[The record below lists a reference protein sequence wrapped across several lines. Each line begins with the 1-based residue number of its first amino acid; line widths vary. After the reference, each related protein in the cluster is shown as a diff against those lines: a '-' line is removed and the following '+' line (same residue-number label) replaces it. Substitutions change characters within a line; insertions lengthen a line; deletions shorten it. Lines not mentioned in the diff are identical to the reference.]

1 MRDIDKT
8 KGQLVDELAAMR
20 QRTSELETSLG
31 ERKTMHEALRE
42 SEQNFRALAE
52 NSLDAITVFSE
63 EGIPVYAN
71 RRAAEITGYSIAERT
86 NKTFLEF
93 VHPEESEKL
102 MERFKRRIEGK
113 PVTSHYETVIV
124 RMNGRSLPIELA
136 STRTVWRGK
145 PAVLVVYRD
154 IAERKMTEE
163 ALRDSEEKLRLMF
176 ESVDDGIAVT
186 DLEGTIT
193 EVNSRGLELYGA
205 STKSEVLGKS
215 AFELIAPADR
225 ESALAAM
232 QRTLEQGASGS
243 IEYTLARADGSEYL
257 GELNASLLRD
267 GYGNPAGFIAIVRD
281 ITERKQ
287 AEEARLAAL
296 KRVSDVIEAMPDA
309 LIMLDTNG
317 NVLQINSA
325 YTKMFGLKTKEVVG
339 KNIMELPTMRPE
351 DAEKGMK
358 LMKEVLETGGTEGID
373 MVVYTKW
380 GKEFPINATGTIVK
394 DAEGNPTYFVSTMRD
409 ITERKQA
416 EEALRESEERF
427 RALIENA
434 LDAIVILNSDG
445 TIRYESPS
453 MERMTGRKAKVRIG
467 KDPLEFSHPDDIP
480 NVIEAFAQ
488 LLENQTTTVHTELR
502 LQHEDG
508 SWRTFEVVGNNLL
521 DNPAVAGTVLN
532 LRDITQ
538 RKRAEEE
545 TAKAKAYL
553 ESALTSTPDGVLLM
567 DRQGRFTYV
576 NAAFLKWVGRAA
588 QDFIGKTVR
597 EISPPLM
604 SPETTEIIAERVSRR
619 LETGNPIAGVEVE
632 VIDKDGKPMP
642 ISYSAAGIR
651 DEVGSILG
659 EVVFLG
665 DITERKKMEEALR
678 ESERNYRVLF
688 ESTIDGAVVIDAE
701 TMKVVLANQTAA
713 RMYGFSME
721 EVTTANLLEYIH
733 PDDRDRALNAI
744 AEDMF
749 EKDLRQVEEFRTLTK
764 DGGVRWIAGV
774 GTRVEY
780 QGRLAGLISFR
791 DITEQKRTDERLREL
806 YEQERESRQRVEAE
820 MKRRVEFTRALA
832 HELKT
837 PLTSVL
843 ASSDLLASELHDEPL
858 LSLARNISQGAS
870 SLNSRIDELLDL
882 ARGEVGML
890 QLKLEPVDLLQLLRE
905 TADSMR
911 PLASSHGQSLTLD
924 LPPSLSPVR
933 ADAARVQQ
941 VITNLLGNAFKF
953 TPVAGSITLRAKEKD
968 AALVVE
974 VRDTGPGMSKEEQK
988 RLFEPYHR
996 LHREPSGGLGL
1007 GLSLCKTLVE
1017 LHGGQIW
1024 VRSNV
1029 GRGSTFGFSLPLEA
1043 ADEQAVESEM
1053 PTKLWK
1059 VLIIEDDQE
1068 IVSFVSVAFQMRWP
1082 EAQLISSS
1090 LGEEG
1095 LELVETENPDLVI
1108 LDLGLPDT
1116 SGFEVLRQVRLFSS
1130 VPVVILTVRA
1140 DEADMV
1146 KGLEWG
1152 ADDYVVKPFRQLELL
1167 ARLKVQLRKQ
1177 IPPGEEA
1184 PIICGSLRLDP
1195 STYQLTYGG
1204 KEISLTIVEG
1214 RIMQYLMQNAGHVIT
1229 HSRLAEAVWEEDH
1242 PGAVDS
1248 LRVYIR
1254 YLREKL
1260 EEDPSHPQL
1269 ILTKVGIGYLLA
1281 KSV

>member
-1 MRDIDKT
+1 MRDSDKT
-8 KGQLVDELAAMR
+8 KGQLINELTAMR
-20 QRTSELETSLG
+20 QQISELEATLG
-31 ERKTMHEALRE
+31 EHKTVEEALRE
-42 SEQNFRALAE
+42 SEENFRALAE
-52 NSLDAITVFSE
+52 NSLDAITVFAD
-63 EGIPVYAN
+63 EGVPVYAN
-71 RRAAEITGYSIAERT
+71 KRAAEITGYSIAERT
-86 NKTFLEF
+86 SKTLLEF
-93 VHPEESEKL
+93 VHPTESEKL
-102 MERFKRRIEGK
+102 MARYKRRLEGK
-113 PVTSHYETVIV
+113 PVPSQYETVIV
-124 RMNGRSLPIELA
+124 RKDGRSVPIELA
-136 STRTVWRGK
+136 ATRTVWRGK

-154 IAERKMTEE
+154 IAERKLTEE

-176 ESVDDGIAVT
+176 ESVNDGIAVT
-186 DLEGTIT
+186 DLEGIIT

-215 AFELIAPADR
+215 AFELIAPRDR
-225 ESALAAM
+225 ETALAAM
-232 QRTLEQGASGS
+232 QRTLEQGASGA
-243 IEYTLARADGSEYL
+243 IEYTLVRADGSEYL
-257 GELNASLLRD
+257 GELDASLLRD

-281 ITERKQ
+281 ITEREQ

-309 LIMLDTNG
+309 LIMLDIDG

-325 YTKMFGLKTKEVVG
+325 YTRMFGLKAEEVVG
-339 KNIMELPTMRPE
+339 KNTMELPTMRSE

-358 LMKEVLETGGTEGID
+358 LMKEVLETGEAKAID
-373 MVVYTKW
+373 MMVYAKG
-380 GKEFPINATGTIVK
+380 GKEFPISATGTIVK
-394 DAEGNPTYFVSTMRD
+394 DADGNPTYFVSTMRD
-409 ITERKQA
+409 ITEQKKA
-416 EEALRESEERF
+416 EEALRESE
-427 RALIENA
+427 
-434 LDAIVILNSDG
+434 
-445 TIRYESPS
+445 
-453 MERMTGRKAKVRIG
+453 
-467 KDPLEFSHPDDIP
+467 H
-480 NVIEAFAQ
+480 
-488 LLENQTTTVHTELR
+488 
-502 LQHEDG
+502 
-508 SWRTFEVVGNNLL
+508 
-521 DNPAVAGTVLN
+521 
-532 LRDITQ
+532 
-538 RKRAEEE
+538 
-545 TAKAKAYL
+545 
-553 ESALTSTPDGVLLM
+553 
-567 DRQGRFTYV
+567 
-576 NAAFLKWVGRAA
+576 
-588 QDFIGKTVR
+588 
-597 EISPPLM
+597 
-604 SPETTEIIAERVSRR
+604 
-619 LETGNPIAGVEVE
+619 
-632 VIDKDGKPMP
+632 
-642 ISYSAAGIR
+642 
-651 DEVGSILG
+651 
-659 EVVFLG
+659 
-665 DITERKKMEEALR
+665 
-678 ESERNYRVLF
+678 NYRVLF
-688 ESTIDGAVVIDAE
+688 ESRIDGAAVIDAE
-701 TMKVVLANQTAA
+701 TMKVVLANPTAA
-713 RMYGFSME
+713 KMYGFDSME

-744 AEDMF
+744 AEDLF
-749 EKDLRQVEEFRTLTK
+749 EKDLRRIEEFRTLTK

-791 DITEQKRTDERLREL
+791 DITEQKHTDEKLREL
-806 YEQERESRQRVEAE
+806 YEQERESRQKVEAE

-843 ASSDLLASELHDEPL
+843 AASDLLASELHDEPL

-890 QLKLEPVDLLQLLRE
+890 QLRLESVDLLQLLRE
-905 TADSMR
+905 TGDSLR
-911 PLASSHGQSLTLD
+911 PLASSRGQSLTLD
-924 LPPSLSPVR
+924 LPASLPPVR

-941 VITNLLGNAFKF
+941 VVTNLLGNAFKF

-974 VRDTGPGMSKEEQK
+974 VRDTGRGISKEEQK

-996 LHREPSGGLGL
+996 LHREPSAGLGL
-1007 GLSLCKTLVE
+1007 GLALCKTLVE

-1024 VRSNV
+1024 VRSNA

-1043 ADEQAVESEM
+1043 TAGQAVESEK

-1108 LDLGLPDT
+1108 LDLGLPDI
-1116 SGFEVLRQVRLFSS
+1116 SGFEVLRQIRLFSS

-1269 ILTKVGIGYLLA
+1269 ILTKVGIGYSLA
-1281 KSV
+1281 KPV

>member
-8 KGQLVDELAAMR
+8 KGQLINELVAMR
-20 QRTSELETSLG
+20 QRISELETMLG
-31 ERKTMHEALRE
+31 ERDTVEEALQESIREFGLYFETITDVIYSIDPEFRIISVSPSVERILGYKPEELVGRRFQDSNVLAPEYLEKAVSDTLRVLAGEGIPSTEYEFIAKDGTRKFGEISGAPVIAPDGKITGLVSIARDITERKRAEEALEE
-42 SEQNFRALAE
+42 SEENFRALAE
-52 NSLDAITVFSE
+52 NSLDAITVFTE
-63 EGIPVYAN
+63 EGVPVYAN
-71 RRAAEITGYSIAERT
+71 KRAAEITGYSIAERT
-86 NKTFLEF
+86 SKTFLEF
-93 VHPEESEKL
+93 VHHTEAKKL
-102 MERFKRRIEGK
+102 MARYRRRLEGK
-113 PVTSHYETVIV
+113 PVPSRYETVIV
-124 RMNGRSLPIELA
+124 RKDGRSVPIELA
-136 STRTVWRGK
+136 ATRTVWRGK

-154 IAERKMTEE
+154 IAERKLTED
-163 ALRDSEEKLRLMF
+163 ALRNSEEKLRLMF

-215 AFELIAPADR
+215 AFELIAPPDR

-232 QRTLEQGASGS
+232 QRTLEQGASGA
-243 IEYTLARADGSEYL
+243 IEYTLTRADGSEYL
-257 GELNASLLRD
+257 GELDASLLRD

-281 ITERKQ
+281 ITERKK
-287 AEEARLAAL
+287 AEDALRKSEERYRNLIESALDSIHTLSLDGTITSLNRAFETITGWASSEWIGKQFTPLIHPEDLRRTAEAFQRGLEGGEFETIEARILSKSGEYLTMEFRGAAL
-296 KRVSDVIEAMPDA
+296 FNDGE
-309 LIMLDTNG
+309 L
-317 NVLQINSA
+317 
-325 YTKMFGLKTKEVVG
+325 VG
-339 KNIMELPTMRPE
+339 FL
-351 DAEKGMK
+351 G
-358 LMKEVLETGGTEGID
+358 VG
-373 MVVYTKW
+373 
-380 GKEFPINATGTIVK
+380 
-394 DAEGNPTYFVSTMRD
+394 RD
-409 ITERKQA
+409 ITERKKA
-416 EEALRESEERF
+416 EEALRVSE
-427 RALIENA
+427 
-434 LDAIVILNSDG
+434 
-445 TIRYESPS
+445 
-453 MERMTGRKAKVRIG
+453 
-467 KDPLEFSHPDDIP
+467 H
-480 NVIEAFAQ
+480 
-488 LLENQTTTVHTELR
+488 
-502 LQHEDG
+502 
-508 SWRTFEVVGNNLL
+508 
-521 DNPAVAGTVLN
+521 
-532 LRDITQ
+532 
-538 RKRAEEE
+538 
-545 TAKAKAYL
+545 
-553 ESALTSTPDGVLLM
+553 
-567 DRQGRFTYV
+567 
-576 NAAFLKWVGRAA
+576 
-588 QDFIGKTVR
+588 
-597 EISPPLM
+597 
-604 SPETTEIIAERVSRR
+604 
-619 LETGNPIAGVEVE
+619 
-632 VIDKDGKPMP
+632 
-642 ISYSAAGIR
+642 
-651 DEVGSILG
+651 
-659 EVVFLG
+659 
-665 DITERKKMEEALR
+665 
-678 ESERNYRVLF
+678 NYRVLF
-688 ESTIDGAVVIDAE
+688 ESTIYGTAVIDAE

-713 RMYGFSME
+713 KMYGFDSME
-721 EVTTANLLEYIH
+721 DVVEANLVDYIH
-733 PDDRDRALNAI
+733 PDDRDRALTII
-744 AEDMF
+744 AEDLF
-749 EKDLRQVEEFRTLTK
+749 EKDLRRVEEFRTLTK

-890 QLKLEPVDLLQLLRE
+890 QLKLEPVDLLQLLRD

-911 PLASSHGQSLTLD
+911 PLASSRGQSLTLD
-924 LPPSLSPVR
+924 LPPSLPPVR

-941 VITNLLGNAFKF
+941 VVTNLLGNAFKF

-996 LHREPSGGLGL
+996 LHREPPGGLGL

-1116 SGFEVLRQVRLFSS
+1116 SGFEVLRQIRLFSS

-1214 RIMQYLMQNAGHVIT
+1214 HIMQYLMQNAGHVIT